1 MLALKGEESD
11 SARVLAM
18 RSECSCKRG
27 IPGCDAYP
35 GLELIGIDPM
45 KGLDLLG
52 LPSSAPEGYPNE
64 EFSAPADAGD
74 NVSFTGC
81 GGAKANPPKAGLIPV
96 GER

>member
-27 IPGCDAYP
+27 TPGCDVYP
-35 GLELIGIDPM
+35 ELELIDIDPM

-96 GER
+96 GDR

>member
-27 IPGCDAYP
+27 IPRCDAYP

-64 EFSAPADAGD
+64 EFSAPVGAGD
-74 NVSFTGC
+74 NVSFADC
-81 GGAKANPPKAGLIPV
+81 GGGKANPPKAGLILV
-96 GER
+96 GDR